1 MSQVMENGRPLAGY
15 RYNEDGTVRS
25 LTLGSSLYTEYTYDM
40 DKNLSRMWTR
50 LGKDTLLV
58 DNSYQY
64 DGNGNRTQK
73 QTQDGLTRYAYDA
86 NNRLVEVAYPGM
98 NGVTDTEYLHYDH
111 AGNRTERI
119 RGNVHEYY
127 HYDACNRLTEITDG
141 IRQVKHYTYDNSGN
155 MLSDGEMSYLYD
167 GFGRLEQVTKAD
179 GSFQKN
185 HYDAEGLR
193 AEMEENGQL
202 VKFLYNEDREA
213 VAEEESDGNVIRYI
227 RGLGLVSSDSEK
239 AKTYYHYVSDE
250 QGSITHVIN
259 GEDKESGELPQENV
273 QPQVLNHYEYDAFGN
288 TVSCEEQVHNR
299 FRYTGEQY
307 DPLTG
312 QYYLRARYYNPVIAR
327 FTQEDTYYGDGLN
340 LYTYCRNNPI
350 LNHDPTGH
358 GTKENSP
365 YSRKEQQYIDA
376 GADPDTARLAA
387 QCYPD
392 AKSKQDLYNK
402 YKKQGY
408 SAQDAKKL
416 ANREII
422 HGEEA
427 TKKYIK
433 DNNVKKS
440 GPDYTATSPRDNV
453 NTDWRTQERLNAQR
467 NASNS
472 RLMPMNLQFFAAKRD
487 EGGNKSGSKTVP
499 NPNGKKG
506 GVAHQS
512 VIDDIKT
519 DAEKRGLT
527 YDTEYK
533 YDTTGGYKNSR
544 YADVVVYDSKGRVM
558 EIHQV
563 GRTTKRTGAP
573 VSRERKAIRD
583 IRSSVEYNGAKI
595 IYHPYDR

>member
-1 MSQVMENGRPLAGY
+1 
-15 RYNEDGTVRS
+15 
-25 LTLGSSLYTEYTYDM
+25 
-40 DKNLSRMWTR
+40 
-50 LGKDTLLV
+50 
-58 DNSYQY
+58 
-64 DGNGNRTQK
+64 
-73 QTQDGLTRYAYDA
+73 
-86 NNRLVEVAYPGM
+86 
-98 NGVTDTEYLHYDH
+98 
-111 AGNRTERI
+111 
-119 RGNVHEYY
+119 
-127 HYDACNRLTEITDG
+127 
-141 IRQVKHYTYDNSGN
+141 

-185 HYDAEGLR
+185 HYNAEGLR

-227 RGLGLVSSDSEK
+227 RGLGLISSDSEK

-259 GEDKESGELPQENV
+259 GEEKESGELPQEDV
-273 QPQVLNHYEYDAFGN
+273 QSRVLNHYEYDAFGN
-288 TVSCEEQVHNR
+288 TIRCEEQVHNR
-299 FRYTGEQY
+299 FHYTGEQY

-312 QYYLRARYYNPVIAR
+312 QYSLRARYYNPVIAG

-340 LYTYCRNNPI
+340 LYTYCQNNPI
-350 LNHDPTGH
+350 LYHDPTGH

-365 YSRKEQQYIDA
+365 YSRNEQQYIDV
-376 GADPDTARLAA
+376 GADPDTARLVA

-440 GPDYTATSPRDNV
+440 DPDYTATSPRDNV

-467 NASNS
+467 NAGAGKGNES
-472 RLMPMNLQFFAAKRD
+472 
-487 EGGNKSGSKTVP
+487 GNKSGSGSVKNWKGQEVKIPDGHIMSSRDPDFSEPPIYREGPYTDAQRNAFLQGKSGDTKTAPHHRHQIPVRD
-499 NPNGKKG
+499 G
-506 GVAHQS
+506 GV
-512 VIDDIKT
+512 IDEIPGPGHP
-519 DAEKRGLT
+519 EGNQH
-527 YDTEYK
+527 
-533 YDTTGGYKNSR
+533 TGGSPNRHPNSSIFNSESNGNR
-544 YADVVVYDSKGRVM
+544 LRNSEIRAFWKAKGKRL
-558 EIHQV
+558 IPD
-563 GRTTKRTGAP
+563 GRGGWIDP
-573 VSRERKAIRD
+573 G
-583 IRSSVEYNGAKI
+583 Y
-595 IYHPYDR
+595 

>member
-1 MSQVMENGRPLAGY
+1 MRIRKLNSVDVKLHDLTKVKLKTAG
-15 RYNEDGTVRS
+15 NTSVVQFTAGNNKTCTVR
-25 LTLGSSLYTEYTYDM
+25 
-40 DKNLSRMWTR
+40 NLS
-50 LGKDTLLV
+50 KDTYLDV
-58 DNSYQY
+58 KTGEVRKKKKSESRYQSPKSV
-64 DGNGNRTQK
+64 RK
-73 QTQDGLTRYAYDA
+73 S
-86 NNRLVEVAYPGM
+86 NNRLM
-98 NGVTDTEYLHYDH
+98 DLIRCNTTDF
-111 AGNRTERI
+111 
-119 RGNVHEYY
+119 
-127 HYDACNRLTEITDG
+127 
-141 IRQVKHYTYDNSGN
+141 
-155 MLSDGEMSYLYD
+155 YD

-202 VKFLYNEDREA
+202 VKFLYNDDREA

-227 RGLGLVSSDSEK
+227 RGLGLISSDSEK

-340 LYTYCRNNPI
+340 LYTYCQNNPI

-453 NTDWRTQERLNAQR
+453 NTDWRTQNRLNAQKK
-467 NASNS
+467 ASNS
-472 RLMPMNLQFFAAKRD
+472 QLMPMNLQFFAAKGD
-487 EGGNKSGSKTVP
+487 ESGSKSGRKADFYVTPSGDVVP
-499 NPNGKKG
+499 ATGYRYMDSGRANDAIISGEQYTTYIGFKKYDSASQVKDAFQIADSWSDCKVRG
-506 GVAHQS
+506 EFDTLQ
-512 VIDDIKT
+512 VIDD
-519 DAEKRGLT
+519 L
-527 YDTEYK
+527 Y
-533 YDTTGGYKNSR
+533 
-544 YADVVVYDSKGRVM
+544 VP
-558 EIHQV
+558 
-563 GRTTKRTGAP
+563 TTKGNTT
-573 VSRERKAIRD
+573 AIPEP
-583 IRSSVEYNGAKI
+583 ITFSYPEYGKGGEHQLRVDKVIKFTNVDFIG
-595 IYHPYDR
+595 D

>member
-1 MSQVMENGRPLAGY
+1 M
-15 RYNEDGTVRS
+15 
-25 LTLGSSLYTEYTYDM
+25 
-40 DKNLSRMWTR
+40 
-50 LGKDTLLV
+50 
-58 DNSYQY
+58 
-64 DGNGNRTQK
+64 
-73 QTQDGLTRYAYDA
+73 
-86 NNRLVEVAYPGM
+86 
-98 NGVTDTEYLHYDH
+98 

-119 RGNVHEYY
+119 RGAVLEQYL
-127 HYDACNRLTEITDG
+127 YDECNRLLQITDG
-141 IRQVKHYTYDNSGN
+141 ADTVKNYTYDNSGN

-202 VKFLYNEDREA
+202 VKFLYNENREA
-213 VAEEESDGNVIRYI
+213 AAEEESDGNVIRYI
-227 RGLGLVSSDSEK
+227 RGLGLISSDSEK

-259 GEDKESGELPQENV
+259 GEDKESGELPQEDV

-340 LYTYCRNNPI
+340 LYTYCQNNPV
-350 LNHDPTGH
+350 LYHDPTGH

-467 NASNS
+467 NAGAGKGNES
-472 RLMPMNLQFFAAKRD
+472 
-487 EGGNKSGSKTVP
+487 GNKSGTATI
-499 NPNGKKG
+499 NPNDIRFSQSSVNGASEIIDSMKAKG
-506 GVAHQS
+506 WDGDP
-512 VIDDIKT
+512 IDVVRMPD
-519 DAEKRGLT
+519 GNLT
-527 YDTEYK
+527 TIDNTRVLAA
-533 YDTTGGYKNSR
+533 R
-544 YADVVVYDSKGRVM
+544 YAEIDVQANVHAFDEVLPQDLDLIERLTTPKGVPQTWGDAVLLR
-558 EIHQV
+558 IGKQNS
-563 GRTTKRTGAP
+563 GYRNTYPLG
-573 VSRERKAIRD
+573 S
-583 IRSSVEYNGAKI
+583 NI
-595 IYHPYDR
+595 IGWSGN

>member
-1 MSQVMENGRPLAGY
+1 M
-15 RYNEDGTVRS
+15 
-25 LTLGSSLYTEYTYDM
+25 
-40 DKNLSRMWTR
+40 
-50 LGKDTLLV
+50 
-58 DNSYQY
+58 
-64 DGNGNRTQK
+64 
-73 QTQDGLTRYAYDA
+73 
-86 NNRLVEVAYPGM
+86 
-98 NGVTDTEYLHYDH
+98 

-119 RGNVHEYY
+119 RGAVHEQYL
-127 HYDACNRLTEITDG
+127 YDECNRLLQITDG
-141 IRQVKHYTYDNSGN
+141 ADTVKNYTYDNSGN

-202 VKFLYNEDREA
+202 VKFLYNENREA
-213 VAEEESDGNVIRYI
+213 AAEEESDGNVIRYI
-227 RGLGLVSSDSEK
+227 RGLGLISSDSEK

-259 GEDKESGELPQENV
+259 GEEKESGELPQEDV
-273 QPQVLNHYEYDAFGN
+273 QSRVLNHYEYDAFGN
-288 TVSCEEQVHNR
+288 TIRCEEQVHNR

-340 LYTYCRNNPI
+340 LYTYCQNNPI
-350 LNHDPTGH
+350 LYHDPTGH

-365 YSRKEQQYIDA
+365 YSRNEQRYIDA

-433 DNNVKKS
+433 DKNVKKS

-467 NASNS
+467 NAGAGKGNESGNKTSYGKSSEKLNWDAIVSKKGETRVEHIKRHTVQNNS
-472 RLMPMNLQFFAAKRD
+472 RETHSVFNGNPIDMVNDAWEQRHLVEPISDGM
-487 EGGNKSGSKTVP
+487 GGTIYNIP
-499 NPNGKKG
+499 
-506 GVAHQS
+506 
-512 VIDDIKT
+512 
-519 DAEKRGLT
+519 
-527 YDTEYK
+527 
-533 YDTTGGYKNSR
+533 YKNAGYESG
-544 YADVVVYDSKGRVM
+544 Y
-558 EIHQV
+558 IN
-563 GRTTKRTGAP
+563 TGAQMDYITIVTLDESTDLITAFP
-573 VSRERKAIRD
+573 SFGD
-583 IRSSVEYNGAKI
+583 
-595 IYHPYDR
+595 YHK

>member
-1 MSQVMENGRPLAGY
+1 MFKVLNEQEIQEPTGCSYFIRWLLYYINILIHIHPLELCFVDSQSLSCKKSNLA
-15 RYNEDGTVRS
+15 E
-25 LTLGSSLYTEYTYDM
+25 LG
-40 DKNLSRMWTR
+40 
-50 LGKDTLLV
+50 
-58 DNSYQY
+58 
-64 DGNGNRTQK
+64 QK
-73 QTQDGLTRYAYDA
+73 
-86 NNRLVEVAYPGM
+86 V
-98 NGVTDTEYLHYDH
+98 
-111 AGNRTERI
+111 
-119 RGNVHEYY
+119 
-127 HYDACNRLTEITDG
+127 
-141 IRQVKHYTYDNSGN
+141 
-155 MLSDGEMSYLYD
+155 LYD
-167 GFGRLEQVTKAD
+167 DLRRLEQVTKAD

-227 RGLGLVSSDSEK
+227 RGLGLISSDSEK

-259 GEDKESGELPQENV
+259 GEEKESGELPQEDV
-273 QPQVLNHYEYDAFGN
+273 QSRVLNHYEYDAFGN
-288 TVSCEEQVHNR
+288 TIRCEEQVHNR
-299 FRYTGEQY
+299 FHYTGEQY

-312 QYYLRARYYNPVIAR
+312 QYSLRARYYNPVIAG

-340 LYTYCRNNPI
+340 LYTYCQNNPI
-350 LNHDPTGH
+350 LYHDPTGH

-365 YSRKEQQYIDA
+365 YSRNEQQYIDV
-376 GADPDTARLAA
+376 GADPDTARLVA

-440 GPDYTATSPRDNV
+440 DPDYTATSPRDNV

-467 NASNS
+467 NAGAGKGNES
-472 RLMPMNLQFFAAKRD
+472 
-487 EGGNKSGSKTVP
+487 GNKSGKTSNGLPDWLKARFEAGNSFNKENRLRYPYNEVEVYGDGKNYVVDSYIP
-499 NPNGKKG
+499 GSEIVSRKFTQLASVKESTGIGYLNELQKKYPSGAIITDSPFNPKVLRGKTMTGNLNLEIPEQKG
-506 GVAHQS
+506 PIPQS
-512 VIDDIKT
+512 VID
-519 DAEKRGLT
+519 
-527 YDTEYK
+527 
-533 YDTTGGYKNSR
+533 
-544 YADVVVYDSKGRVM
+544 YANNKG
-558 EIHQV
+558 II
-563 GRTTKRTGAP
+563 
-573 VSRERKAIRD
+573 IRD
-583 IRSSVEYNGAKI
+583 VNGKEYN
-595 IYHPYDR
+595 

>member
-1 MSQVMENGRPLAGY
+1 
-15 RYNEDGTVRS
+15 
-25 LTLGSSLYTEYTYDM
+25 
-40 DKNLSRMWTR
+40 
-50 LGKDTLLV
+50 
-58 DNSYQY
+58 
-64 DGNGNRTQK
+64 
-73 QTQDGLTRYAYDA
+73 
-86 NNRLVEVAYPGM
+86 
-98 NGVTDTEYLHYDH
+98 
-111 AGNRTERI
+111 
-119 RGNVHEYY
+119 
-127 HYDACNRLTEITDG
+127 
-141 IRQVKHYTYDNSGN
+141 
-155 MLSDGEMSYLYD
+155 
-167 GFGRLEQVTKAD
+167 
-179 GSFQKN
+179 
-185 HYDAEGLR
+185 
-193 AEMEENGQL
+193 MEENGQL

-227 RGLGLVSSDSEK
+227 RGLGLISSDSEK
-239 AKTYYHYVSDE
+239 AKTYYHYVSDG

-288 TVSCEEQVHNR
+288 TIRCEEQVHNR

-340 LYTYCRNNPI
+340 LYTYCQNNPI
-350 LNHDPTGH
+350 LYHDPTGH

-467 NASNS
+467 NAGAGKGNES
-472 RLMPMNLQFFAAKRD
+472 
-487 EGGNKSGSKTVP
+487 GNKSSTGSWDMVEGGGTI
-499 NPNGKKG
+499 NGREYSQHAMERMAPDTPQIRAELSRRAEKAATQRGLKVGTQEYYEYCKKY
-506 GVAHQS
+506 VDPRNIPPS
-512 VIDDIKT
+512 VIE
-519 DAEKRGLT
+519 DAISSTRGIPGNRP
-527 YDTEYK
+527 DTFIHE
-533 YDTTGGYKNSR
+533 T
-544 YADVVVYDSKGRVM
+544 ADVKVVINSKGKV
-558 EIHQV
+558 ITV
-563 GRTTKRTGAP
+563 IPK
-573 VSRERKAIRD
+573 
-583 IRSSVEYNGAKI
+583 
-595 IYHPYDR
+595 

>member
-1 MSQVMENGRPLAGY
+1 M
-15 RYNEDGTVRS
+15 
-25 LTLGSSLYTEYTYDM
+25 
-40 DKNLSRMWTR
+40 
-50 LGKDTLLV
+50 
-58 DNSYQY
+58 
-64 DGNGNRTQK
+64 
-73 QTQDGLTRYAYDA
+73 
-86 NNRLVEVAYPGM
+86 
-98 NGVTDTEYLHYDH
+98 
-111 AGNRTERI
+111 
-119 RGNVHEYY
+119 
-127 HYDACNRLTEITDG
+127 
-141 IRQVKHYTYDNSGN
+141 
-155 MLSDGEMSYLYD
+155 
-167 GFGRLEQVTKAD
+167 TKAD

-227 RGLGLVSSDSEK
+227 RGLGLISSDSEK

-259 GEDKESGELPQENV
+259 GEEKESGELPQEDV
-273 QPQVLNHYEYDAFGN
+273 QSRVLNHYEYDAFGN
-288 TVSCEEQVHNR
+288 TIRCEEQVHNR

-340 LYTYCRNNPI
+340 LYTYCQNNPV
-350 LNHDPTGH
+350 LYHDPTGH

-387 QCYPD
+387 ECYPD

-467 NASNS
+467 NAGAGKGNES
-472 RLMPMNLQFFAAKRD
+472 
-487 EGGNKSGSKTVP
+487 GNKSGSGSVKNWKGQEVKIPDGHIMSSRDPDFSEPPIYREGPYTDAQRNAFLQGKSGDTKTAPHHRHQIPVRD
-499 NPNGKKG
+499 G
-506 GVAHQS
+506 GV
-512 VIDDIKT
+512 IDEIPGPGHP
-519 DAEKRGLT
+519 EGNQH
-527 YDTEYK
+527 
-533 YDTTGGYKNSR
+533 TGGSPNRHPNSSIFNSESNGNR
-544 YADVVVYDSKGRVM
+544 LRNSEIRAFWKAKGKRL
-558 EIHQV
+558 IPD
-563 GRTTKRTGAP
+563 GRGGWIDP
-573 VSRERKAIRD
+573 G
-583 IRSSVEYNGAKI
+583 Y
-595 IYHPYDR
+595 

>member
-1 MSQVMENGRPLAGY
+1 M
-15 RYNEDGTVRS
+15 
-25 LTLGSSLYTEYTYDM
+25 
-40 DKNLSRMWTR
+40 
-50 LGKDTLLV
+50 
-58 DNSYQY
+58 
-64 DGNGNRTQK
+64 
-73 QTQDGLTRYAYDA
+73 
-86 NNRLVEVAYPGM
+86 
-98 NGVTDTEYLHYDH
+98 
-111 AGNRTERI
+111 
-119 RGNVHEYY
+119 
-127 HYDACNRLTEITDG
+127 
-141 IRQVKHYTYDNSGN
+141 
-155 MLSDGEMSYLYD
+155 
-167 GFGRLEQVTKAD
+167 TKAD

-227 RGLGLVSSDSEK
+227 RGLGLISSDSEK

-259 GEDKESGELPQENV
+259 GEEKESGELPQEDV
-273 QPQVLNHYEYDAFGN
+273 QSRVLNHYEYDAFGN
-288 TVSCEEQVHNR
+288 TIRCEEQVHNR
-299 FRYTGEQY
+299 FHYTGEQY

-312 QYYLRARYYNPVIAR
+312 QYSLRARYYNPVIAG

-340 LYTYCRNNPI
+340 LYTYCQNNPI
-350 LNHDPTGH
+350 LYHDPTGH

-365 YSRKEQQYIDA
+365 YSRNEQQYIDV
-376 GADPDTARLAA
+376 GADPDTARLVA

-440 GPDYTATSPRDNV
+440 DPDYTATSPRDNV

-467 NASNS
+467 NAGAGKGNES
-472 RLMPMNLQFFAAKRD
+472 
-487 EGGNKSGSKTVP
+487 GNKSGSGSVKNWKGQEVKIPDGHIMSSRDPDFSEPPIYREGPYTDAQRNAFLQGKSGDTKTAPHHRHQIPVRD
-499 NPNGKKG
+499 G
-506 GVAHQS
+506 GV
-512 VIDDIKT
+512 IDEIGHP
-519 DAEKRGLT
+519 EGNQH
-527 YDTEYK
+527 
-533 YDTTGGYKNSR
+533 TGGSPNRHPNSSIFNSESNGNR
-544 YADVVVYDSKGRVM
+544 LRNSEIRAFWKAKGKRL
-558 EIHQV
+558 IPD
-563 GRTTKRTGAP
+563 GRGGWIDP
-573 VSRERKAIRD
+573 G
-583 IRSSVEYNGAKI
+583 Y
-595 IYHPYDR
+595 

>member
-1 MSQVMENGRPLAGY
+1 M
-15 RYNEDGTVRS
+15 
-25 LTLGSSLYTEYTYDM
+25 
-40 DKNLSRMWTR
+40 
-50 LGKDTLLV
+50 
-58 DNSYQY
+58 
-64 DGNGNRTQK
+64 
-73 QTQDGLTRYAYDA
+73 
-86 NNRLVEVAYPGM
+86 
-98 NGVTDTEYLHYDH
+98 
-111 AGNRTERI
+111 
-119 RGNVHEYY
+119 
-127 HYDACNRLTEITDG
+127 
-141 IRQVKHYTYDNSGN
+141 
-155 MLSDGEMSYLYD
+155 
-167 GFGRLEQVTKAD
+167 TKAD

-202 VKFLYNEDREA
+202 VKFLYNENREA

-227 RGLGLVSSDSEK
+227 RRLGLISSDSEK

-259 GEDKESGELPQENV
+259 GEEKESGELPQEDV
-273 QPQVLNHYEYDAFGN
+273 QSRVLNHYEYDAFGN
-288 TVSCEEQVHNR
+288 TIRCEEQVHNR

-340 LYTYCRNNPI
+340 LYTYCQNNPV
-350 LNHDPTGH
+350 LYHDPTGH

-365 YSRKEQQYIDA
+365 YSRNEQQYIDV
-376 GADPDTARLAA
+376 GADPDTARLVA

-467 NASNS
+467 NAGAGKGNES
-472 RLMPMNLQFFAAKRD
+472 
-487 EGGNKSGSKTVP
+487 GNKSGSGSVKNWKGQEVKIPDGHIMSSRDPDFSEPPIYREGPYTDAQRNAFLQGKSGDTKTAPHHRHQIPVRD
-499 NPNGKKG
+499 G
-506 GVAHQS
+506 GV
-512 VIDDIKT
+512 IDEIPGPGHP
-519 DAEKRGLT
+519 EGNQH
-527 YDTEYK
+527 
-533 YDTTGGYKNSR
+533 TGGSPNRHPNSSIFNSESNGNR
-544 YADVVVYDSKGRVM
+544 LRNSEIRAFWKAKGKRL
-558 EIHQV
+558 IPD
-563 GRTTKRTGAP
+563 GRGGWIDP
-573 VSRERKAIRD
+573 G
-583 IRSSVEYNGAKI
+583 Y
-595 IYHPYDR
+595 

>member
-1 MSQVMENGRPLAGY
+1 M
-15 RYNEDGTVRS
+15 
-25 LTLGSSLYTEYTYDM
+25 
-40 DKNLSRMWTR
+40 
-50 LGKDTLLV
+50 
-58 DNSYQY
+58 
-64 DGNGNRTQK
+64 
-73 QTQDGLTRYAYDA
+73 
-86 NNRLVEVAYPGM
+86 
-98 NGVTDTEYLHYDH
+98 
-111 AGNRTERI
+111 
-119 RGNVHEYY
+119 
-127 HYDACNRLTEITDG
+127 
-141 IRQVKHYTYDNSGN
+141 
-155 MLSDGEMSYLYD
+155 
-167 GFGRLEQVTKAD
+167 TKAD

-227 RGLGLVSSDSEK
+227 RGLGLISSDSEK

-259 GEDKESGELPQENV
+259 GEEKESGELPQEDV
-273 QPQVLNHYEYDAFGN
+273 QSRVLNHYEYDAFGN
-288 TVSCEEQVHNR
+288 TIRCEEQVHNR
-299 FRYTGEQY
+299 FHYTGEQY

-312 QYYLRARYYNPVIAR
+312 QYSLRARYYNPVIAG

-340 LYTYCRNNPI
+340 LYTYCQNNPI
-350 LNHDPTGH
+350 LYHDPTGH

-365 YSRKEQQYIDA
+365 YSRNEQQYIDV
-376 GADPDTARLAA
+376 GADPDTARLVA

-440 GPDYTATSPRDNV
+440 DPDYTATSPRDNV

-467 NASNS
+467 NAGAGKGNES
-472 RLMPMNLQFFAAKRD
+472 
-487 EGGNKSGSKTVP
+487 GNKSGKTSNGLPDWLKARFEAGNSFNKENRPRYPYNEVEVYGDGKNYVVDSYIP
-499 NPNGKKG
+499 GSEIVSRKFTQLASVKESTGIGYLNELQKKYPSGAIITDSPFNPKVLRGKTMTGNLNLEIPEQKG
-506 GVAHQS
+506 PILQS
-512 VIDDIKT
+512 VID
-519 DAEKRGLT
+519 
-527 YDTEYK
+527 
-533 YDTTGGYKNSR
+533 
-544 YADVVVYDSKGRVM
+544 YANNKG
-558 EIHQV
+558 II
-563 GRTTKRTGAP
+563 
-573 VSRERKAIRD
+573 IRD
-583 IRSSVEYNGAKI
+583 INGKEYN
-595 IYHPYDR
+595 

>member
-1 MSQVMENGRPLAGY
+1 MHKE
-15 RYNEDGTVRS
+15 TKC
-25 LTLGSSLYTEYTYDM
+25 LYF
-40 DKNLSRMWTR
+40 
-50 LGKDTLLV
+50 
-58 DNSYQY
+58 
-64 DGNGNRTQK
+64 
-73 QTQDGLTRYAYDA
+73 RYAYDA
-86 NNRLVEVAYPGM
+86 GNRLVEVAYPGR
-98 NGVTDTEYLHYDH
+98 NGITDTEYLRYDK

-119 RGNVHEYY
+119 RGAVHEQYL
-127 HYDACNRLTEITDG
+127 YDECNRLLQITDG
-141 IRQVKHYTYDNSGN
+141 ADTVKNYTYDNSGN

-213 VAEEESDGNVIRYI
+213 AAEEESDGNVIRYI
-227 RGLGLVSSDSEK
+227 RGLGLISSDSEK

-259 GEDKESGELPQENV
+259 GEEKESGELPQEDV
-273 QPQVLNHYEYDAFGN
+273 QSRVLNHYEYDAFGN
-288 TVSCEEQVHNR
+288 TIRCEEQVHNR

-340 LYTYCRNNPI
+340 LYTYCQNNPV
-350 LNHDPTGH
+350 LYHDPTGH

-453 NTDWRTQERLNAQR
+453 NTDWRTQERLNAQNNNR
-467 NASNS
+467 KTISSVNDLTETQKDAIVRYTGDDYKNINNSLRGLETATAKNQTTIDIMKSALKNASLPQNMTLYRGTS
-472 RLMPMNLQFFAAKRD
+472 TEALGNLKNLSPEQLVGKQFVEAGFMSTSANKQVANGTFSGNMQITIKAQKGAKALNISSISQY
-487 EGGNKSGSKTVP
+487 EGEAEILFNAGQKM
-499 NPNGKKG
+499 
-506 GVAHQS
+506 
-512 VIDDIKT
+512 VIT
-519 DAEKRGLT
+519 DA
-527 YDTEYK
+527 
-533 YDTTGGYKNSR
+533 KN
-544 YADVVVYDSKGRVM
+544 V
-558 EIHQV
+558 
-563 GRTTKRTGAP
+563 
-573 VSRERKAIRD
+573 
-583 IRSSVEYNGAKI
+583 NGILHITVNVK
-595 IYHPYDR
+595 

>member
-1 MSQVMENGRPLAGY
+1 
-15 RYNEDGTVRS
+15 
-25 LTLGSSLYTEYTYDM
+25 
-40 DKNLSRMWTR
+40 
-50 LGKDTLLV
+50 
-58 DNSYQY
+58 
-64 DGNGNRTQK
+64 
-73 QTQDGLTRYAYDA
+73 
-86 NNRLVEVAYPGM
+86 
-98 NGVTDTEYLHYDH
+98 
-111 AGNRTERI
+111 
-119 RGNVHEYY
+119 
-127 HYDACNRLTEITDG
+127 
-141 IRQVKHYTYDNSGN
+141 

-185 HYDAEGLR
+185 HYNAEGLR

-202 VKFLYNEDREA
+202 VKFLYNENREA

-227 RGLGLVSSDSEK
+227 RRLGLISSDSEK

-259 GEDKESGELPQENV
+259 GEEKESGELPQEDV
-273 QPQVLNHYEYDAFGN
+273 QSRVLNHYEYDAFGN

-340 LYTYCRNNPI
+340 LYTYCQNNPI
-350 LNHDPTGH
+350 LNHDPIGH

-387 QCYPD
+387 ECYPD

-467 NASNS
+467 NAGAGKGNES
-472 RLMPMNLQFFAAKRD
+472 
-487 EGGNKSGSKTVP
+487 GNKSGKYSVGDATFMDADDAFVS
-499 NPNGKKG
+499 NISRRTDVDTNGYFDVIAHGTPNGIQITHNG
-506 GVAHQS
+506 QHMIVDHRTASRLIQNS
-512 VIDDIKT
+512 D
-519 DAEKRGLT
+519 
-527 YDTEYK
+527 
-533 YDTTGGYKNSR
+533 GYNGQTIRLLSCN
-544 YADVVVYDSKGRVM
+544 
-558 EIHQV
+558 
-563 GRTTKRTGAP
+563 TGALDNGFAQNLANKLNVEVYAP
-573 VSRERKAIRD
+573 TNYLWSTPDGNYFVAGMNNLRLPDMNNRETFKLF
-583 IRSSVEYNGAKI
+583 SPGGN
-595 IYHPYDR
+595 